1 VRSLD
6 VLKQENFHKG
16 KFSYMTCFAI
26 EKVDPKICF
35 KEEFFFPADSIAAKY
50 GRESADPG
58 VPALSIEMFLG
69 QPS

>member
-1 VRSLD
+1 
-6 VLKQENFHKG
+6 
-16 KFSYMTCFAI
+16 MTCFAI